1 MKNIHVELSM
11 NDGKFKVLST
21 IFIVIIIVLS
31 SVVWLSLNQVQD
43 LEKKN
48 NDLENLNDSL
58 QNKISLLQTLRI
70 ESLQFN
76 GYDNPVGVV
85 WNYKFLI
92 KVLNNGASDVDGLA
106 LTYNISSDFNV
117 SREVV
122 IYDPYQSPD
131 IVSWELE
138 KPYMLG
144 VVKQGET
151 KEVYGLIWNNLDDS
165 AKLRGSTFIVT
176 LKLDDTVLDQT
187 ALTF

>member
-1 MKNIHVELSM
+1 MRIIHVELSM
-11 NDGKFKVLST
+11 NDGKLKVLST
-21 IFIVIIIVLS
+21 IFLVIIIVLS

-43 LEKKN
+43 LENKN

-106 LTYNISSDFNV
+106 LIYSFSSNYNIDRAV
-117 SREVV
+117 D
-122 IYDPYQSPD
+122 IYDPHQGSD
-131 IVSWELE
+131 IISWELE
-138 KPYMLG
+138 KPYILG
-144 VVKQGET
+144 IVKQGET
-151 KEVYGLIWNNLDDS
+151 IEVYGLIWNNLDDS

-176 LKLDDTVLDQT
+176 LKLEDTVIDQT
-187 ALTF
+187 AITF